1 MPEIV
6 IDETEIAV
14 SKDRTDTLYF
24 AQRDETM
31 RWTDRLFAALILFQ
45 WVACV
50 LTAIFISPK
59 TWIGLQSQVHPHV
72 WAAVFIGGALA
83 SLPIC
88 LAWFHPGKVLTRHVI
103 AVSQMLFG
111 SLMIHLTGGRI
122 ETHFHVFGSLA
133 FLAFYRDWRVLI
145 TATLVVAMDHFF
157 RGIWWPLSVFGDSHA
172 SQWRWLE
179 HAGWVVFMDI
189 FLITVALR
197 SNREL
202 RMLAG
207 RQAEADAIRMAIEA
221 TVVERTREL
230 AEAKAVADSACQAK
244 SEFLANMSHEIRT
257 PLTAVLGYCDILRD
271 DGIIERAPPR
281 RIQTIATIRRA
292 GEHLMTVIND
302 ILDLSKIEAGKL
314 QTEMIET
321 NLPRVLLEVD
331 SLVRPRVAGK
341 RVDLRLRLES
351 SIPERI
357 ISDPTR
363 LRQILLNLVG
373 NAVKF
378 TEQGFIEVRIRT
390 RQQNGQ
396 NSLAIEVQDTG
407 AGMTPEKAQMLFNPF
422 TQADASV
429 TRSHGGTGLGLTIS
443 RRLARMMGGDVWLD
457 FSAPGQ
463 GTRFAFEMP
472 LQLAPESLQV
482 TDLSSCTLERND
494 SGASTSITLSG
505 RILLAEDGEDNQ
517 YLISLYLKKAGADVD
532 VADNGRIALEMMQS
546 AAKQNRPYHL
556 LVTDMQM
563 PEMDGYTLAKTLRAD
578 GDLIPI
584 IALTAHA
591 MAEDRIRCLNAGC
604 DDYATKP
611 INKNELIAS
620 CSKWMRKL
628 SGVDESPHA
637 LLESHSKSELESKPE
652 VVGLIS
658 ELADDPDMRPLV
670 TKFLTNLP
678 PKVMRMSE
686 CLVESRL
693 KDLETLAHQL
703 GGAGGGY
710 GYPAISDAARRVERA
725 AKIDPEPDL
734 DQVRGALNQL
744 SLLCQQAVK
753 SGLQQ
758 GSFADSVGSKGAQT

>member
-6 IDETEIAV
+6 IDDTDIAV
-14 SKDRTDTLYF
+14 SEGNTDTLYF
-24 AQRDETM
+24 ALRDENM
-31 RWTDRLFAALILFQ
+31 RWTDRLFAALIVFQ
-45 WVACV
+45 WLACV
-50 LTAIFISPK
+50 LAAIFISPR
-59 TWIGLQSQVHPHV
+59 TWIGLESRVHPHV
-72 WAAVFIGGALA
+72 LAAVCVGGVLA
-83 SLPIC
+83 SLPVC
-88 LAWFHPGKVLTRHVI
+88 LTWLRPGKVLTRHVI

-145 TATLVVAMDHFF
+145 TATLVVALDHFC
-157 RGIWWPLSVFGDSHA
+157 RGIWWPLSVFGDAHA

-202 RMLAG
+202 RMLAR
-207 RQAEADAIRMAIEA
+207 RQVEADAIRMRIEA

-314 QTEMIET
+314 QTEKIET

-331 SLVRPRVAGK
+331 SLVRPRVANK

-363 LRQILLNLVG
+363 LRQILLNLAG

-378 TEQGFIEVRIRT
+378 TEQGFIEIRIRT

-407 AGMTPEKAQMLFNPF
+407 AGMTPEKSQMLFNPF

-472 LQLAPESLQV
+472 LFMAPDTLHVS
-482 TDLSSCTLERND
+482 DLSSCTLERPD
-494 SGASTSITLSG
+494 SSVATSITLSG

-517 YLISLYLKKAGADVD
+517 NLISLYLRKAGAEVD
-532 VADNGRIALEMMQS
+532 VADNGRIALEMLQ
-546 AAKQNRPYHL
+546 AAATENRPYDL
-556 LVTDMQM
+556 LVSDMQM

-578 GDLIPI
+578 GDEIPI

-620 CSKWMRKL
+620 CAKWMRTTATEASL
-628 SGVDESPHA
+628 PA
-637 LLESHSKSELESKPE
+637 RLESHPE
-652 VVGLIS
+652 IEQQSIAEPVGLVS
-658 ELADDPDMRPLV
+658 ELADDPDMGPLV
-670 TKFLTNLP
+670 SKFLTNLP
-678 PKVMRMSE
+678 PKVSKMSE

-693 KDLETLAHQL
+693 KDLETLVHQL

-710 GYPAISDAARRVERA
+710 GYPTISDAARRVERA
-725 AKIDPEPDL
+725 IKTEPDPDL
-734 DQVRGALNQL
+734 DQARVALDQL
-744 SLLCQQAVK
+744 SQLCQQAVK
-753 SGLQQ
+753 GGLSH
-758 GSFADSVGSKGAQT
+758 GRFTDAVGSKGPQT